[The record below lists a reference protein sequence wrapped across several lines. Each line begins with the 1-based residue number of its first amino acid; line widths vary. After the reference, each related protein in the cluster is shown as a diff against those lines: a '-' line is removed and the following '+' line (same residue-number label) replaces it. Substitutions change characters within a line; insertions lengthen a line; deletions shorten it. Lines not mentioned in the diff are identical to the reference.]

1 MTRTD
6 KTDPARG
13 TVVEEAV
20 LPVVEER
27 VRIDKTV
34 EQGRTV
40 TVTTRPVTETETLS
54 QKLAHERVT
63 VERVPIGQVVSEI
76 PSVREEGD
84 LTVIPVVEQ
93 RARVVVEQVPRPSKP
108 SFVLLWHRQQLWH
121 RLLLWRQLLFSHRR
135 QLWHRQLLS

>member
-6 KTDPARG
+6 KKDFARG

-63 VERVPIGQVVSEI
+63 VERVPIGQVVNEM

-93 RARVVVEQVPRPSKP
+93 RARVVVEQVLVEEIHLRRTREETVENFK
-108 SFVLLWHRQQLWH
+108 VERQ
-121 RLLLWRQLLFSHRR
+121 RTEVDIDE
-135 QLWHRQLLS
+135 

>member
-63 VERVPIGQVVSEI
+63 VERVPIGQVVSEM

-93 RARVVVEQVPRPSKP
+93 RARVVLEQVLVEEIHLRRTREETVEN
-108 SFVLLWHRQQLWH
+108 FEVERQ
-121 RLLLWRQLLFSHRR
+121 RTEVDIDE
-135 QLWHRQLLS
+135 

>member
-54 QKLAHERVT
+54 QKLAHERVS
-63 VERVPIGQVVSEI
+63 VERVPIGQVVSEM

-93 RARVVVEQVPRPSKP
+93 RARVVVEQVLVEEIHLRRTREETVEN
-108 SFVLLWHRQQLWH
+108 FEVERQ
-121 RLLLWRQLLFSHRR
+121 RTEVDIDE
-135 QLWHRQLLS
+135 

>member
-20 LPVVEER
+20 LPVMEER

-63 VERVPIGQVVSEI
+63 VERVPIGQVVSEM

-93 RARVVVEQVPRPSKP
+93 RARVVVEQVLVEEIHLRRTREETVEN
-108 SFVLLWHRQQLWH
+108 FEVERQ
-121 RLLLWRQLLFSHRR
+121 RTEVDIDE
-135 QLWHRQLLS
+135 

>member
-54 QKLAHERVT
+54 QKLAQERVT
-63 VERVPIGQVVSEI
+63 VERVPIGQVVNEM

-93 RARVVVEQVPRPSKP
+93 RARVVVEQVLVEEIHLRRTREETVEN
-108 SFVLLWHRQQLWH
+108 FEVERQ
-121 RLLLWRQLLFSHRR
+121 RTEVDIDE
-135 QLWHRQLLS
+135 

>member
-63 VERVPIGQVVSEI
+63 VERVPIGQVVSEM

-93 RARVVVEQVPRPSKP
+93 RARVVVEQVLVEEIHLRRTREETVEN
-108 SFVLLWHRQQLWH
+108 FEVERQ
-121 RLLLWRQLLFSHRR
+121 RTEVDIDE
-135 QLWHRQLLS
+135 

>member
-6 KTDPARG
+6 QTDPARG

-63 VERVPIGQVVSEI
+63 VERVPIGQVVSEM

-93 RARVVVEQVPRPSKP
+93 RARVVVEQVLVEEIHLRRTREETVEN
-108 SFVLLWHRQQLWH
+108 FEVERQ
-121 RLLLWRQLLFSHRR
+121 RTEVDIDE
-135 QLWHRQLLS
+135 

>member
-40 TVTTRPVTETETLS
+40 TVTTRPVTEIETLS

-63 VERVPIGQVVSEI
+63 VERVPIGQVVSEM

-93 RARVVVEQVPRPSKP
+93 RARVVVEQVLVEEIHLRRTREETVEN
-108 SFVLLWHRQQLWH
+108 FEVERQ
-121 RLLLWRQLLFSHRR
+121 RTEVDIDE
-135 QLWHRQLLS
+135 

>member
-27 VRIDKTV
+27 VQIDKTV

-63 VERVPIGQVVSEI
+63 VERVPIGQVVSEM

-93 RARVVVEQVPRPSKP
+93 RARVVVEQVLVEEIHLRRTREETVEN
-108 SFVLLWHRQQLWH
+108 FEVERQ
-121 RLLLWRQLLFSHRR
+121 RTEVDIDE
-135 QLWHRQLLS
+135 

>member
-13 TVVEEAV
+13 TVVKEAV

-63 VERVPIGQVVSEI
+63 VERVPIGQVVNEM

-93 RARVVVEQVPRPSKP
+93 RARVVVEQVLVEEIHLRRTREETVEN
-108 SFVLLWHRQQLWH
+108 FEVERQ
-121 RLLLWRQLLFSHRR
+121 RTEVDIDE
-135 QLWHRQLLS
+135 

>member
-93 RARVVVEQVPRPSKP
+93 RARVVVEQVLVEEIHLRRTREETVEN
-108 SFVLLWHRQQLWH
+108 FEVERQ
-121 RLLLWRQLLFSHRR
+121 RTEVDIDE
-135 QLWHRQLLS
+135 

>member
-63 VERVPIGQVVSEI
+63 VERVPSGQVVSEM

-93 RARVVVEQVPRPSKP
+93 RARVVVEQVLVEEIHLRRTREETVEN
-108 SFVLLWHRQQLWH
+108 FEVERQ
-121 RLLLWRQLLFSHRR
+121 RTEVDIDE
-135 QLWHRQLLS
+135 

>member
-40 TVTTRPVTETETLS
+40 TVTTRPVTESETLS

-63 VERVPIGQVVSEI
+63 VERVPIGQVVSEM

-93 RARVVVEQVPRPSKP
+93 RARVVVEQVLVEEIHLRRTREETVEN
-108 SFVLLWHRQQLWH
+108 FEVERQ
-121 RLLLWRQLLFSHRR
+121 RTEVDIDE
-135 QLWHRQLLS
+135 